1 MGAASVRVTR
11 GRPVGRDARRS
22 VCAIAARDSVP
33 LRAQNAPILSHTKR
47 FDATSRRE
55 DARQQLAVGPTDRL
69 RPPKGPGEL
78 AMPVLCPHCVAP
90 AAASGSG
97 HCPPAA
103 ASACRLSS
111 PESAA
116 PTENPQRILRIRRNQ
131 PLQFMAADFVF
142 CSAAAS
148 ACRLSLPGLITSRC
162 PSRCRSN
169 SSCRTRRSR
178 NHSRIRGSMD
188 CPQNPE
194 CRSSRC
200 RRSPASSRPDAP

>member
-1 MGAASVRVTR
+1 MAEGYAW
-11 GRPVGRDARRS
+11 
-22 VCAIAARDSVP
+22 
-33 LRAQNAPILSHTKR
+33 
-47 FDATSRRE
+47 
-55 DARQQLAVGPTDRL
+55 
-69 RPPKGPGEL
+69 
-78 AMPVLCPHCVAP
+78 P
-90 AAASGSG
+90 ALASGSG
-97 HCPPAA
+97 HCPPAAASACRLSSPESAAPTENPQRILRIRRNQPLQFMAADFVFCSAA

-169 SSCRTRRSR
+169 PSCRTRRSR

-188 CPQNPE
+188 CPQNPD